1 MQKLKKFADNKKG
14 FTLIEVFVVV
24 AMMVA
29 LTTLGGSGFVA
40 LSHARASKVANS
52 LDVLMSQ
59 SKVNALSG
67 RDNIL
72 TVFYNETEDTD
83 KGYKAKTY
91 YGILEDTDGIYEVAE
106 LGNRLVTINFKN
118 TKGTKNVTAKDNIKI
133 VFDQKT
139 GAVNECRM
147 IDASNN
153 SILVDTDNKTEFYIQ
168 SGSTYMIELF
178 KITGEHRVQG

>member
-1 MQKLKKFADNKKG
+1 MQKLNKFADNKKG

-52 LDVLMSQ
+52 LDVLLSQ

-67 RDNIL
+67 RDNTL
-72 TVFYNETEDTD
+72 TVFYNETEDKD

-91 YGILEDTDGIYEVAE
+91 YGTLTDTDGVYEVAE

-118 TKGTKNVTAKDNIKI
+118 TKGTKNVSAKDNIRI
-133 VFDQKT
+133 SFDQKT
-139 GAVNECRM
+139 GAVSECRM
-147 IDASNN
+147 IDTSDNAV
-153 SILVDTDNKTEFYIQ
+153 LVDTDNKTEFYIQ
-168 SGSTYMIELF
+168 SGSTYMVELF